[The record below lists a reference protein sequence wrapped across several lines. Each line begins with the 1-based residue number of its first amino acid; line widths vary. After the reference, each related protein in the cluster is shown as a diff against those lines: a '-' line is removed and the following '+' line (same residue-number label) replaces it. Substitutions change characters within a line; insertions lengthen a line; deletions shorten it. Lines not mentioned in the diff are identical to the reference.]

1 MKSIHCAIALGAVA
15 ILSACGTSPESAS
28 DETGGGTL
36 YLYNWAEYIPDELI
50 EAFEAETGST
60 VVADTYP
67 DNEAMVAKLQ
77 GGGVS
82 QYDIVVPTDY
92 IVPNMVE
99 LNLLQPLDKDLLPNF
114 SNLDPNFI
122 DAEFDPGNVYTVP
135 YQWGTD
141 GVAYRSDRTDEKFEE
156 SWGILFDPELQQG
169 PFVMMDDQRVMIGAA
184 ALYLG
189 FDMNTTDPEEL
200 QQVEALMLEAK
211 ERSSGFIDGVG
222 GKDQVVAGSAN
233 AAIVYGGDAL
243 RAAEENPDLG
253 IGYFIP
259 EEGTTKWLDS
269 MAIPAEAPNPELAHQ
284 FINFLLDAENGAEL
298 SNYTQFPTPNA
309 AAKEFVTPEDL
320 ENPAIYPPEE
330 LANRLFFVRP
340 LAGEEMAR
348 IDAIWTNVKGN

>member
-1 MKSIHCAIALGAVA
+1 ML
-15 ILSACGTSPESAS
+15 
-28 DETGGGTL
+28 
-36 YLYNWAEYIPDELI
+36 EL
-50 EAFEAETGST
+50 
-60 VVADTYP
+60 D
-67 DNEAMVAKLQ
+67 
-77 GGGVS
+77 
-82 QYDIVVPTDY
+82 
-92 IVPNMVE
+92 
-99 LNLLQPLDKDLLPNF
+99 LLQPLDKDLLPNF
-114 SNLDPNFI
+114 SNIDPNFI

-141 GVAYRSDRTDEKFEE
+141 GVAYRSDRTDEKFVE

-222 GKDQVVAGSAN
+222 GKDLLVAGSAN

-243 RAAEENPDLG
+243 RAADENPDLG

-259 EEGTTKWLDS
+259 EEGSAKWLDS
-269 MAIPAEAPNPELAHQ
+269 MAIPAKAPNPELAHQ
-284 FINFLLDAENGAEL
+284 FIDFLLDAENGAEL
-298 SNYTQFPTPNA
+298 SNYTQFPTPNG
-309 AAKEFVTPEDL
+309 AAKEFITPEDL
-320 ENPAIYPPEE
+320 ANPAIYPPEE
-330 LANRLFFVRP
+330 LADSLYFVRP

-348 IDAIWTNVKGN
+348 IDAVWTNVKGN